1 MSRKSLTILGS
12 TGSIGRNALA
22 VVSQHP
28 NRFHIVGLSAHKNVS
43 QIVKQIKAFHPDVVA
58 VTNQEAFKE
67 VSRLAGNLTR
77 LLPGEEGAIAVAT
90 YEGVDMVV
98 SAMTGAAGLKPT
110 LAAIQAGKDIA
121 LANKETLVIGGELI
135 LSAVSSAGVR
145 LIPIDSEH
153 SAIFQ
158 SILGHSK
165 KEIRRLILTASGGP
179 FRSWPIQK
187 MSKVTPKEA
196 LRHPNWEM
204 GAKITIDSA
213 TMMNKGLEVIE
224 AKWLFGVVP
233 EDIEILVHPE
243 SIIHSMVEYIDGVVI
258 AQLGIPDMRVPI
270 SYALGYPERMDVGL
284 NRLDLAEMGKLT
296 FERPDTKRFPALKLA
311 YEAIKRGKTFPA
323 VLNAA
328 NEIAV
333 KAFLEERI
341 SFLRIPEVVSYVLEK
356 HEPEEVTLASVIEA
370 DQWGRKM
377 ASEYIKHDSRKIL

>member
-1 MSRKSLTILGS
+1 LRKSLTILGS

-28 NRFHIVGLSAHKNVS
+28 KRFRIVGLSAHKNVS

-58 VTNQEAFKE
+58 VTNQDAFKE

-77 LLPGEEGAIAVAT
+77 VLPGEEGAIAVAT
-90 YEGVDMVV
+90 LDEVDMVV

-121 LANKETLVIGGELI
+121 LANKEALVIGGELI

-179 FRSWPIQK
+179 FRSWPLQK
-187 MSKVTPKEA
+187 MRKVTPKEA

-204 GAKITIDSA
+204 GPKITIDSA

-224 AKWLFGVVP
+224 AKWLFGVLP
-233 EDIEILVHPE
+233 EDIEILIHPE

-258 AQLGIPDMRVPI
+258 AQLGIPDMRIPI

-284 NRLDLAEMGKLT
+284 RRLDLAEMGKLT
-296 FERPDTKRFPALKLA
+296 FERPDTKRFPTLKLA

-328 NEIAV
+328 NEMAV
-333 KAFLEERI
+333 KAFLEKRI

-356 HEPEEVTLASVIEA
+356 HEPGEVTLASVIEA

-377 ASEYIKHDSRKIL
+377 ASEYITHDSRGIL

>member
-1 MSRKSLTILGS
+1 MRKSLTILGS

-28 NRFHIVGLSAHKNVS
+28 KRFRIVGLSAHKNVS

-58 VTNQEAFKE
+58 VTNQDAFKE

-77 LLPGEEGAIAVAT
+77 VLPGEEGAIAVAT
-90 YEGVDMVV
+90 LDEVDMVV

-121 LANKETLVIGGELI
+121 LANKEALVIGGELI

-179 FRSWPIQK
+179 FRSWPLQK
-187 MSKVTPKEA
+187 MRKVTPKEA

-204 GAKITIDSA
+204 GPKITIDSA

-224 AKWLFGVVP
+224 AKWLFGVLP
-233 EDIEILVHPE
+233 EDIEILIHPE

-258 AQLGIPDMRVPI
+258 AQLGIPDMRIPI

-284 NRLDLAEMGKLT
+284 RRLDLAEMGKLT
-296 FERPDTKRFPALKLA
+296 FERPDTKRFPTLKLA

-328 NEIAV
+328 NEMAV
-333 KAFLEERI
+333 KAFLEKRI

-356 HEPEEVTLASVIEA
+356 HEPGEVTLASVIEA

-377 ASEYIKHDSRKIL
+377 ASEYITHDSRGIL

>member
-1 MSRKSLTILGS
+1 
-12 TGSIGRNALA
+12 
-22 VVSQHP
+22 
-28 NRFHIVGLSAHKNVS
+28 VGLSAHKNVS
-43 QIVKQIKAFHPDVVA
+43 QIVKQIKTFHPDVVA
-58 VTNQEAFKE
+58 VTNQDAFKE

-77 LLPGEEGAIAVAT
+77 VLPGEEGAIAVAT
-90 YEGVDMVV
+90 HDEVDMVV

-121 LANKETLVIGGELI
+121 LANKEALVIGGELI

-356 HEPEEVTLASVIEA
+356 HEPGEVTLASVIEA

-377 ASEYIKHDSRKIL
+377 ASEYITHDSRGIL

>member
-1 MSRKSLTILGS
+1 LKKSLIILGS

-28 NRFHIVGLSAHKNVS
+28 NKFHIIGLSAHKNVS
-43 QIVKQIKAFHPDVVA
+43 QVVKQIKTFHPDVVA

-77 LLPGEEGAIAVAT
+77 VLPGEEGAIAVAT
-90 YEGVDMVV
+90 HEGVDMVV

-233 EDIEILVHPE
+233 EDIEILIHPE

-258 AQLGIPDMRVPI
+258 AQLGIPDMRIPI

-328 NEIAV
+328 NEMAV

-341 SFLRIPEVVSYVLEK
+341 SFLRIPEVVSHVLEK
-356 HEPEEVTLASVIEA
+356 HEPEEVTLTSVMEA

-377 ASEYIKHDSRKIL
+377 ANEYIMRNLREIS

>member
-1 MSRKSLTILGS
+1 MRKSLTILGS

-28 NRFHIVGLSAHKNVS
+28 KRFRIVGLSAHKNVS

-58 VTNQEAFKE
+58 VTNQDAFKE

-77 LLPGEEGAIAVAT
+77 VLPGEEGAIAVAT
-90 YEGVDMVV
+90 LDEVDMVV

-121 LANKETLVIGGELI
+121 LANKEALVIGGELI

-179 FRSWPIQK
+179 FRSWPLQK
-187 MSKVTPKEA
+187 MRKVTPKEA

-204 GAKITIDSA
+204 GPKITIDSA

-224 AKWLFGVVP
+224 AKWLFGVLP
-233 EDIEILVHPE
+233 EDIEILIHPE

-258 AQLGIPDMRVPI
+258 AQLGIPDMRIPI

-284 NRLDLAEMGKLT
+284 RRLDLAEMGKLT
-296 FERPDTKRFPALKLA
+296 FERPDTKRFPTLKLA

-328 NEIAV
+328 NEMAV

-356 HEPEEVTLASVIEA
+356 HEPGEVTLASVIEA

-377 ASEYIKHDSRKIL
+377 ASEYITHDSRGIL